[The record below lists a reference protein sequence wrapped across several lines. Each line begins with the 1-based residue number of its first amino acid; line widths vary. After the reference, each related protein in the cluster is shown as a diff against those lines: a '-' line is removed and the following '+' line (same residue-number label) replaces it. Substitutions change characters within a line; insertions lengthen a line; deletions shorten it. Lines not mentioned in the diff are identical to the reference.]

1 MIFIFSVAASEYY
14 IIIIIIFVLLNF
26 VLFNIFVE
34 TVI

>member
-1 MIFIFSVAASEYY
+1 MIFLFSVAASEYY
-14 IIIIIIFVLLNF
+14 IIIIFVLLNI